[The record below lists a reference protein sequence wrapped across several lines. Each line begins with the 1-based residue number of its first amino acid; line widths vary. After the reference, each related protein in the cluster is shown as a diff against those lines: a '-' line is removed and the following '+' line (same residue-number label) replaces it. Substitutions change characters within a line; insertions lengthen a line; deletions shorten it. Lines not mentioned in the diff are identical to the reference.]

1 MLQSFPGLEGF
12 DTLGTGWR
20 TTSTEVQPG
29 TIQFLNGVA
38 GTRYLPE
45 SPLADALGLVTLPG
59 ARGAIATTVTATTV
73 DVVFQAG
80 YNPLQDGCTFARTI
94 DGRDVRAVDANG
106 DPDPATQALLDD
118 NCNANSLS
126 RFAPDVADAYQ
137 VNTVQFNFA
146 RTLWHPLASCE
157 VLTPRVDDADTTGI
171 FDARDGACF
180 FERRDFES
188 EFVAGTAQI
197 FRNEMAVWSWNFMIF
212 LVETSCNS
220 ESGGDNIQDPD
231 CFNPNLIIFA
241 DDGARIR
248 DLDEAT
254 PEQIAAGLKISGA
267 WSHERCSLA
276 KPYLC
281 RNVKGFLGVA
291 GVGRNAPRAGG
302 SRSFGRR
309 DFLWHSGGELVLR
322 YARRNVFGFSA
333 DFAEDYTKTN
343 WGMEFTYFGDMPFQ
357 DSDSGNNVS
366 DSGTL
371 NLTIS
376 VDRPTF
382 INFLNANRTFFFNS
396 QWFFSYLTDYENGFT
411 TNGPFNVLFTFA
423 VFTGYFQ
430 DRLLP
435 TMVTVYDFNSR
446 SGGFLPSVAYR
457 FTEAFSV
464 TIGSSFFIGHRQL
477 VKMPINGFAPNTNRI
492 GDHKY
497 KDPSEQLLTNFM
509 NRDEVYLRL
518 RWTF

>member
-1 MLQSFPGLEGF
+1 MIIF
-12 DTLGTGWR
+12 D
-20 TTSTEVQPG
+20 
-29 TIQFLNGVA
+29 
-38 GTRYLPE
+38 
-45 SPLADALGLVTLPG
+45 D
-59 ARGAIATTVTATTV
+59 
-73 DVVFQAG
+73 
-80 YNPLQDGCTFARTI
+80 
-94 DGRDVRAVDANG
+94 DGRRIRR
-106 DPDPATQALLDD
+106 LDD
-118 NCNANSLS
+118 
-126 RFAPDVADAYQ
+126 
-137 VNTVQFNFA
+137 
-146 RTLWHPLASCE
+146 
-157 VLTPRVDDADTTGI
+157 
-171 FDARDGACF
+171 
-180 FERRDFES
+180 
-188 EFVAGTAQI
+188 
-197 FRNEMAVWSWNFMIF
+197 
-212 LVETSCNS
+212 
-220 ESGGDNIQDPD
+220 
-231 CFNPNLIIFA
+231 
-241 DDGARIR
+241 
-248 DLDEAT
+248 AT
-254 PEQIAAGLKISGA
+254 PEQIAAAQIISGA
-267 WSHERCSLA
+267 WSYERCSLA
-276 KPYLC
+276 KPFLC

-302 SRSFGRR
+302 SRLFGRR
-309 DFLWHSGGELVLR
+309 DFLWHTGGELVLR